1 MTSFSPALATGFRT
15 PGQLPRVA
23 VPSASRRSTLETMAE
38 VVERSEAGLEAE
50 EARLARAAA
59 AGDGEAFATL
69 YERYAQRA
77 YNLALR
83 LCGSDQDA
91 ADAVQEA
98 FLNVMR
104 RLPELGETR
113 ELAFGSYLFTA
124 TRNATY
130 DLMRRQQRSQPS
142 DSIPDS
148 AVPLGAGAGG
158 LGLDPGDPDEDPD
171 RKALL
176 AAQREE
182 IAAAN
187 ARLPERQRE
196 ALALRELEEMS
207 YDEIAA
213 IMEMN
218 RNSVAQLISR
228 ARIGLRDELRGSA
241 LASVAVSSPECE
253 RALPLIAARDDGQ
266 FAGDSEDATWL
277 AAHMASCDTC
287 RVASE
292 AMQEAGVSYRAWI
305 PVAVAPW
312 LFKETM
318 AKAAELSGSDWSEVA
333 ERHLRQPTDPG
344 QIPGLP
350 AAYGGAA
357 AEAAA
362 GQEDEGSRRRRGV
375 LVGVLALL
383 LLLGGAVVAL
393 SAGGGEGD
401 PAPAPARS
409 EVSDTPVSQP
419 VAEPEPQ
426 PKAKPQPVEKKKPQ
440 SQPVETQAAPVES
453 ELPLTETTSPPAT
466 EPAES
471 KTKTK
476 APPAAEPKGGEAGLD
491 GSSVRDPA
499 PESTPPSEPPPPPPP
514 PAGEEEPNPPG
525 QPPVPGGPG
534 GLTTPPGPPKPG

>member
-1 MTSFSPALATGFRT
+1 
-15 PGQLPRVA
+15 
-23 VPSASRRSTLETMAE
+23 MAE
-38 VVERSEAGLEAE
+38 VVETGQTRLEAE

-104 RLPELGETR
+104 RLPEIGEER

-130 DLMRRQQRSQPS
+130 DLIRRQQRDQAS
-142 DSIPDS
+142 DSIPES

-171 RKALL
+171 HKVLL
-176 AAQREE
+176 EAQQEE
-182 IAAAN
+182 IGAAN

-207 YDEIAA
+207 YDEIAEV
-213 IMEMN
+213 MGMN

-228 ARIGLRDELRGSA
+228 ARINLRDELRGTA

-266 FAGDSEDATWL
+266 LAADTADAAWL
-277 AAHMASCDTC
+277 ASHMSSCHTC
-287 RVASE
+287 QVASE
-292 AMQEAGVSYRAWI
+292 AMHEAGVSYRAWI

-318 AKAAELSGSDWSEVA
+318 AKAAELSGSDWSAVVA
-333 ERHLRQPTDPG
+333 CRQDRPVAPG
-344 QIPGLP
+344 RVPGLP
-350 AAYGGAA
+350 AAYGGAG
-357 AEAAA
+357 AAA
-362 GQEDEGSRRRRGV
+362 AAKPKQGGRRRRRAV
-375 LVGVLALL
+375 LVGALALL

-393 SAGGGEGD
+393 SAGEDD
-401 PAPAPARS
+401 PPPAPARS
-409 EVSDTPVSQP
+409 EVTDTPVSEPILEPEPAAKATPAEKEKKQEPQP
-419 VAEPEPQ
+419 AETEAPMAEPEPE
-426 PKAKPQPVEKKKPQ
+426 PV
-440 SQPVETQAAPVES
+440 TDAAPN
-453 ELPLTETTSPPAT
+453 PPASA
-466 EPAES
+466 PSES
-471 KTKTK
+471 KTKPQSPS
-476 APPAAEPKGGEAGLD
+476 ASSEPKGGEAGLE
-491 GSSVRDPA
+491 GSSTRDPE
-499 PESTPPSEPPPPPPP
+499 PEPAPPSEPPPSTPP
-514 PAGEEEPNPPG
+514 PAGEEPTPEPPPK
-525 QPPVPGGPG
+525 PVPGGPG
-534 GLTTPPGPPKPG
+534 ELTSPPGPPKPG